1 MAENAADST
10 EVSKDASRSR
20 RRAPPDPSTDPSA
33 GAAGSAQ
40 QLCRPLRPAPACRTA
55 LESCICPPSPPT
67 SPPFPVGG
75 EVFPLPSPPGA
86 RGCPGPPLRRRFPGS
101 WAAVR
106 SGGSA
111 GCRVCGDGNWG
122 VGHAERD
129 RPALAAA
136 PWPAPR
142 AVRRQPWPGASGG
155 TLGASVS
162 LQHPGYYQSGAPEVG
177 AVRLAWAVPKIAL
190 HRLQAGRVPCEL
202 SDFLQEIHPPSTAP
216 HPLPSA
222 SSTLGLSSPCLHVW
236 GCLDL
241 TETSQGIQQCAKSQV
256 WKSRRMQDAVP
267 ASLGACEKET
277 GESASVCQTRCFY

>member
-33 GAAGSAQ
+33 GEAGSAE
-40 QLCRPLRPAPACRTA
+40 QLSRPLRPAPACRTA
-55 LESCICPPSPPT
+55 MESCICPLSPPT
-67 SPPFPVGG
+67 SPRIPPFPAGG

-86 RGCPGPPLRRRFPGS
+86 RGCPGPPLRGRFPGS

-111 GCRVCGDGNWG
+111 GCRVSGHGNWG

-136 PWPAPR
+136 PWPVPR
-142 AVRRQPWPGASGG
+142 AFRRQPWAVASGG

-190 HRLQAGRVPCEL
+190 HCLQAGRVPGSCQVFCKK
-202 SDFLQEIHPPSTAP
+202 STPPTAP
-216 HPLPSA
+216 PPVTFCFLNIGVEQPLF
-222 SSTLGLSSPCLHVW
+222 TCLGLC
-236 GCLDL
+236 
-241 TETSQGIQQCAKSQV
+241 
-256 WKSRRMQDAVP
+256 
-267 ASLGACEKET
+267 
-277 GESASVCQTRCFY
+277 